1 MMWMPELSILLNG
14 QWRTLE
20 FRTGAS
26 LRDLLDEA
34 DLRLRTACLGH
45 GACGLCRVRIEGASP
60 PPPRPAERLHL
71 SESQLAAGVRLA
83 CQLRPEHDLRL
94 ELLNPAPPSRWQ
106 TLPVAGEATV
116 YQGTGHSGIMIP
128 VRVHHPLAVA
138 VDIGTSNIRLALID
152 LRLGR
157 WLTLCRGAN
166 PQGQSG
172 ADVLSRL
179 SVAVKSQAQ
188 AQRLSRQLVEA
199 VGEALAESAERQGID
214 PQRVVYLALVANTSM
229 LALLTG
235 DRIERLLD
243 PHNWT
248 RRLECRQPDGQA
260 WIDAWRIH
268 PHAQV
273 ELIQPLAGFVGS
285 DLLAGLLATRFT
297 QGPSPALFVD
307 LGTNSE
313 VALWDGRRL
322 WVTSAAGG
330 PAFEV
335 SGYSHGMPAEAG
347 AIYRVHRNAVGELGF
362 RVIGNREPGGICGS
376 GLLDLVARLREQGLL
391 NPIGR
396 FTQGATYQLPG
407 TGDLSIDLSHKDVD
421 NLQQA
426 KAGISAA
433 VQVLCQQSGV
443 PLTGLARIC
452 VAGEFGR
459 HLDVE
464 SAVSIGL
471 LPPVVAD
478 RVELLA
484 DAALLGCS
492 AFILDDDAVAQLD
505 QTRQEASL
513 INLALVPEFES
524 LFVESL
530 YLRPMQSE

>member
-1 MMWMPELSILLNG
+1 MPELSILLNG

-20 FRTGAS
+20 YRAGAS

-45 GACGLCRVRIEGASP
+45 GACGLCRVRIEGASLP
-60 PPPRPAERLHL
+60 PPHAAERLHL
-71 SESQLAAGVRLA
+71 TESELATGVRLA

-94 ELLNPAPPSRWQ
+94 ELLNPAPPSRWR
-106 TLPVAGEATV
+106 TLPVAEEAND
-116 YQGTGHSGIMIP
+116 YQGRGHSGIEIP

-152 LRLGR
+152 LRHGC

-166 PQGQSG
+166 PQVQSG

-179 SVAVKSQAQ
+179 SVAVKSQAL
-188 AQRLSRQLVEA
+188 AQRLSHQLVKA
-199 VGEALAESAERQGID
+199 VGEALAEAAERQGID
-214 PQRVVYLALVANTSM
+214 LQRVVCLALVANTSM

-235 DRIERLLD
+235 DRIGRLLD

-248 RRLECRQPDGQA
+248 RRLDYRKPDGQV
-260 WIDAWRIH
+260 WIDAWCIH

-273 ELIQPLAGFVGS
+273 ELVQPLAGFVGS

-297 QGPSPALFVD
+297 QGPFPALFVD

-335 SGYSHGMPAEAG
+335 SGYSCGMPAEAG
-347 AIYRVHRNAVGELGF
+347 AIYRVQQNGVGELTF
-362 RVIGNREPGGICGS
+362 CVIGDREPEGICGS
-376 GLLDLVARLREQGLL
+376 GLLDLVVRLREQGLL

-396 FTQGATYQLPG
+396 FTQDAAYQLPG
-407 TGDLSIDLSHKDVD
+407 TGDLYIGLNHKDVD

-433 VQVLCQQSGV
+433 IQVLCKRSGV
-443 PLTGLARIC
+443 PLIGLARIS

-471 LPPVVAD
+471 LPAVEAD
-478 RVELLA
+478 SVELLA

-492 AFILDDDAVAQLD
+492 AFVLNDDAVAELEQA
-505 QTRQEASL
+505 REKASL

-530 YLRPMQSE
+530 YLRPMES